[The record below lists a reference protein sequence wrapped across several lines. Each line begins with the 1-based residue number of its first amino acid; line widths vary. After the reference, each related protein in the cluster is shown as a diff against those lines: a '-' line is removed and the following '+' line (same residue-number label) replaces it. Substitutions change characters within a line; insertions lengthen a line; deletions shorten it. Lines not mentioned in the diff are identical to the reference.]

1 MAPKAIKHPLLVIII
16 LGCILRGW
24 YALSNLSI
32 HHPDEIFQ
40 TLEPAYRLIKGSGLI
55 PWDYTYGLRSYVIPL
70 VLSVPLRLGTFIK
83 ADPSF
88 YVPTMSLTLAL
99 LSSLVIAGVYAAARF
114 FTTKKTALIAALI
127 AAFWPELIYFSPRAL
142 TETFALLSYS
152 LVAIFLFRPKPRLFL
167 TGFFALTALL
177 LRIQW
182 FPLFILIGY
191 YLHRHSKIPKPRLLF
206 GSAASL
212 ALFGL
217 VDFFTYGFPLIHQYQ
232 NLRLSWLSGISTQ
245 FGTQPWWYYL
255 FTLTSLSGI
264 LLLPLLKFHPKQN
277 LKPLILTTLC
287 ILIIHSL
294 LPHKEYRFLLI
305 LIPLIIIVTAPAWAN
320 IYQRSKAVF
329 LILCVSVFAAFLTNN
344 LPNQLSILGTPFIT
358 RDQGLALT
366 AAHSRCGIYYPDRD
380 WVYTGGNYMLGSTT
394 PLHDHLHPPHSEAN
408 IDVLIMP
415 SNLPLESNSF
425 RPHSTTPTYQ
435 VVNPTGTLTTH
446 PGYTIYKQDECTPDP
461 DYTPY
466 RSFDYLEPILN
477 QFTPYL

>member
-1 MAPKAIKHPLLVIII
+1 MAFKAIKHPLLVIII
-16 LGCILRGW
+16 LGSILRAW

-40 TLEPAYRLIKGSGLI
+40 TLEPAYRLVTGSGLI
-55 PWDYTYGLRSYVIPL
+55 PWDYAYGLRSYLLPYL
-70 VLSVPLRLGTFIK
+70 LSVPLRLFSLINPN
-83 ADPSF
+83 PSF
-88 YVPTMSLTLAL
+88 YVPAMSLILAL
-99 LSSLVIAGVYAAARF
+99 LSSLVIAGVYTTARF
-114 FTTKKTALIAALI
+114 FTTKKTALIAALL
-127 AAFWPELIYFSPRAL
+127 AAFWPELIYFAPRSL

-152 LVAIFLFRPKPRLFL
+152 LVTIFLFRPKPRLFL

-217 VDFFTYGFPLIHQYQ
+217 VDCFTYGFPFIHQYQ
-232 NLRLSWLSGISTQ
+232 NLTLSWLSGISAQ

-287 ILIIHSL
+287 ILIIHSF

-305 LIPLIIIVTAPAWAN
+305 LIPLIIIVTAPAWAI
-320 IYQRSKAVF
+320 IYQRSKAIF
-329 LILCVSVFAAFLTNN
+329 IILSVSVFAAFLTNN

-366 AAHSRCGIYYPDRD
+366 VAHSRCGVYYPDRD

-394 PLHDHLHPPHSEAN
+394 PLYDHLHPPPSEAN

-415 SNLPLESNSF
+415 SNVPLESISF
-425 RPHSTTPTYQ
+425 VPVSTTPTYQ
-435 VVNPTGTLTTH
+435 IVDPTGALTTH
-446 PGYTIYKQDECTPDP
+446 PGYTVYKQVTCTPDSN
-461 DYTPY
+461 YTPY

>member
-16 LGCILRGW
+16 LGSIVRVW
-24 YALSNLSI
+24 YTLSNLSI

-40 TLEPAYRLIKGSGLI
+40 TLEPAYRLITGSGLI
-55 PWDYTYGLRSYVIPL
+55 PWDYAYGLRSYVIPF
-70 VLSVPLRLGTFIK
+70 VLSVPLRLFTFIN

-88 YVPTMSLTLAL
+88 YVPAISLTLAL
-99 LSSLVIAGVYAAARF
+99 LSSLLIAAVYATTRF
-114 FTTKKTALIAALI
+114 FSTKQTALIAAFL

-142 TETFALLSYS
+142 TETFAILSYS

-167 TGFFALTALL
+167 TGFFTLTALL

-182 FPLFILIGY
+182 FPLFIAVGY
-191 YLHRHSKIPKPRLLF
+191 YLYRNSKISHSRLIL

-217 VDFFTYGFPLIHQYQ
+217 VDFFTYGFPFIHQYQ
-232 NLRLSWLSGISTQ
+232 NLRLSWLSGISAQ

-277 LKPLILTTLC
+277 LKPLILTGLG

-305 LIPLIIIVTAPAWAN
+305 LIPLIIITTAPAWTI
-320 IYQRSKAVF
+320 IYQRSKALF
-329 LILCVSVFAAFLTNN
+329 IILCISVFAAFITNN
-344 LPNQLSILGTPFIT
+344 LPNQLIILGTPFIT
-358 RDQGLALT
+358 RDQGLTLT
-366 AAHSRCGIYYPDRD
+366 ATHSRCGVYYPDRD

-394 PLHDHLHPPHSEAN
+394 PLFDHLYPPPTESN
-408 IDVLIMP
+408 IDILVMP
-415 SNLPLESNSF
+415 SNISLESNTF
-425 RPHSTTPTYQ
+425 LPLSTTPAYQ
-435 VVNPTGTLTTH
+435 IVGPSSALTTH
-446 PGYTIYKQDECTPDP
+446 PGYTVYQQDHCTRDP
-461 DYTPY
+461 NYTPY